1 MYDFANSGY
10 TTVILTAV
18 FSTYF
23 VGVVRARVLGH
34 AGLDGGAVAVL
45 PAHHADHAHAGRPRR
60 RARGQAAAAVRQ
72 HRRLRRRHAGADPGR
87 AGRCLAGAGRHR
99 HFELLLLRGRI
110 RGRGV
115 PAGTGQARRAGARVG
130 LGLELR
136 LLRRH
141 ADAGTVA
148 GRGDAGR
155 GPRHDRRAFRA
166 LGHRGHLLGVRAGR
180 PAVLFLLRERA
191 RPGQAQP
198 AMDLLRR
205 LAYAW
210 RETARTFPSSAG
222 C

>member
-23 VGVVRARVLGH
+23 VGVVGARASWATL
-34 AGLDGGAVAVL
+34 AWTAALSL
-45 PAHHADHAHAGRPRR
+45 SYLLIMLTMPAGRPRR

-180 PAVLFLLRERA
+180 PAVLLPAARA

-205 LAYAW
+205 WPMPGA
-210 RETARTFPSSAG
+210 TGTHFPSSAG

>member
-1 MYDFANSGY
+1 MTSPIPATPPSSSRRCSAPISSAWWG
-10 TTVILTAV
+10 
-18 FSTYF
+18 
-23 VGVVRARVLGH
+23 ARVLGH

-45 PAHHADHAHAGRPRR
+45 PAHHADHADAGRPRR

-180 PAVLFLLRERA
+180 PAVLSCCASARVRA
-191 RPGQAQP
+191 RRSPPWTCCGAG
-198 AMDLLRR
+198 LC
-205 LAYAW
+205 LARDGHALS
-210 RETARTFPSSAG
+210 AAG